1 MPNGALASLAGNVDP
16 HHQVAVTDLVL
27 AQARVRTTI
36 EELMKTIEPDLVGLS
51 IMTFQRKTAKKIIDL
66 LRSLRANVR
75 IVVGGYDPSMAPEA
89 YTDSDVDFIVR
100 GEGEITFRELLR
112 AIENNRGYEGIL
124 GLSYRE
130 AGRFH
135 HNSERPVSGLEGS
148 EIRLPDRSARV
159 LNNYTMLGRQVDVRR
174 DFPGLHLRL

>member
-66 LRSLRANVR
+66 LHSLRANLR

-100 GEGEITFRELLR
+100 GEVKSSREYLGFVLP
-112 AIENNRGYEGIL
+112 RG
-124 GLSYRE
+124 
-130 AGRFH
+130 H
-135 HNSERPVSGLEGS
+135 HTRTAHGVLKGDTG
-148 EIRLPDRSARV
+148 RSARV
-159 LNNYTMLGRQVDVRR
+159 SQYTMPGQTRHRR
-174 DFPGLHLRL
+174 DFPLYL